1 MAAGAAAHGVTA
13 AAASVDGGGWWGT
26 RAWRQV
32 AVASEFRIW
41 THCWQQEDKI
51 DCNAHHC
58 ILCCLTPCLLCH
70 LHQGQQLHQ
79 MTMQW
84 WARWPMAGDF
94 NIYDRGEGEGGIQP
108 VTTETNIF
116 PPPTAPP
123 STISISFSLGLST
136 VDVAIAVAIVGDCR
150 QRTTGLRQWA
160 AWWEVRWEVW
170 WEVQWEV
177 QWENQWDVWWEVWCL
192 VVFNKSFWHLLAF
205 LTPAQGTSYIRAC
218 NENIGDACPLIPKKK
233 CIIRNKGT
241 TVLFYV
247 QQKVVYGT
255 KCPLSL

>member
-1 MAAGAAAHGVTA
+1 
-13 AAASVDGGGWWGT
+13 
-26 RAWRQV
+26 
-32 AVASEFRIW
+32 
-41 THCWQQEDKI
+41 
-51 DCNAHHC
+51 
-58 ILCCLTPCLLCH
+58 
-70 LHQGQQLHQ
+70 
-79 MTMQW
+79 
-84 WARWPMAGDF
+84 MAGDF

-177 QWENQWDVWWEVWCL
+177 QWENQ
-192 VVFNKSFWHLLAF
+192 
-205 LTPAQGTSYIRAC
+205 
-218 NENIGDACPLIPKKK
+218 
-233 CIIRNKGT
+233 
-241 TVLFYV
+241 
-247 QQKVVYGT
+247 
-255 KCPLSL
+255 